1 MSGRQSL
8 RSSNSQDE
16 TQTSGSGE
24 SGGGS
29 YTSDFPDSTKGTAVI
44 SPSDPA
50 QHPLFL
56 FDTTMNSDF
65 PDMSDREFLKPSLHV
80 GGGGGSSGSNEKQDV
95 YQRIEERLRSYREAA
110 EKGSKQGKGGSGA
123 MGIGRA
129 SKKTSDAGGL
139 KKKSSTTSKFSY

>member
-1 MSGRQSL
+1 
-8 RSSNSQDE
+8 
-16 TQTSGSGE
+16 
-24 SGGGS
+24 
-29 YTSDFPDSTKGTAVI
+29 
-44 SPSDPA
+44 
-50 QHPLFL
+50 
-56 FDTTMNSDF
+56 MNSDF

-123 MGIGRA
+123 MGSGRA